1 MGLRD
6 WWANRHKEGDELAIK
21 RAEDEMRSGSL
32 AERETIAGDM
42 EGRAA
47 DARAAGRGQGWAGD
61 NIDPRSGF

>member
-1 MGLRD
+1 MGIRD
-6 WWANRHKEGDELAIK
+6 WFANRRKEGDELAIK

-32 AERETIAGDM
+32 SERETIAGDM

-47 DARAAGRGQGWAGD
+47 DARAEGRGEGWAGS